1 MTKNLPTVGR
11 GAVNTYL
18 TRGVRGSLGV
28 FVVVYYCGGSQNLEE
43 EEGEEKRNKKG
54 TVSLVTRKEGSPE
67 NRFYLVVI
75 ANIL

>member
-1 MTKNLPTVGR
+1 LWWQ
-11 GAVNTYL
+11 
-18 TRGVRGSLGV
+18 SD
-28 FVVVYYCGGSQNLEE
+28 LEE
-43 EEGEEKRNKKG
+43 EGRGGKERNKKG